1 MKKSIALAALALAVA
16 APAMAAGEDSGSW
29 LIRAR
34 ALRLISDNGGST
46 TPDLKL
52 SVNDKTFLELDF
64 SYFFTPN
71 IAAELVTTY
80 PQKHRIYSDGTRIGS
95 LKHFPP
101 TLLGQYHFTGL
112 SGVRPYVGAGLNLTR
127 FSSVKWDPAVQ
138 EALDP
143 GIQRT
148 SLGLALQVGA
158 DVPVGGGWSINLD
171 AKYVKLDTKVR
182 SGASTIGT
190 FNVDPYLLSVGI
202 GKRF

>member
-1 MKKSIALAALALAVA
+1 MKKALGLAALALAVA
-16 APAMAAGEDSGSW
+16 APAMAADEDTGSW
-29 LIRAR
+29 LIRVR
-34 ALRLISDNGGST
+34 ALRLYSDNGGST

-52 SVNDKTFLELDF
+52 SINDKTFAEFDF

-71 IAAELVTTY
+71 FAAELVTTY
-80 PQKHRIYSDGTRIGS
+80 PQKHRLYSDGTKIAT

-112 SGVRPYVGAGLNLTR
+112 PGVRPYVGAGVNLTR
-127 FSSVKWDPAVQ
+127 FSSVKWDASVQ
-138 EALDP
+138 PLDP
-143 GIQRT
+143 SIQRT
-148 SLGLALQVGA
+148 SIGLTAQIGA
-158 DVPVGGGWSINLD
+158 DVPLRAGWLINFD

-182 SGASTIGT
+182 LGGSNIGT